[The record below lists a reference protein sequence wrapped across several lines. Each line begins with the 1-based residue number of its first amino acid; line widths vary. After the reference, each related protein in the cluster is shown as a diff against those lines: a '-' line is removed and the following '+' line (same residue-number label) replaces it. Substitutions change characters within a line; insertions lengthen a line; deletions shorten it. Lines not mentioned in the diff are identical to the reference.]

1 MRYRVAG
8 AHRIQHG
15 LQIIQ
20 RLLRGIEVMRLQHRL
35 ARARHAQ
42 GFFRGVAQLHHRLD
56 RQKACAALERVEA
69 AEHHVELVGF
79 VWRLFQR
86 DQLFAEAIQD
96 FLGLDDEIG
105 SNIVWNS
112 THGYSPNPDSRSSA
126 SSCDTA

>member
-1 MRYRVAG
+1 MPRVSSA
-8 AHRIQHG
+8 AWHSSTIG
-15 LQIIQ
+15 LI
-20 RLLRGIEVMRLQHRL
+20 
-35 ARARHAQ
+35 ARKPAPP
-42 GFFRGVAQLHHRLD
+42 LS
-56 RQKACAALERVEA
+56 VEA
-69 AEHHVELVGF
+69 AEHRVELVGF

>member
-1 MRYRVAG
+1 MRHRVTR
-8 AHRIQHG
+8 AHRIEHG

-20 RLLRGIEVMRLQHRL
+20 RLLRGIEMMRLQHGL
-35 ARARHAQ
+35 AGARHAE
-42 GFFRGVAQLHHRLD
+42 GFFGGVAQLHHGLD
-56 RQKACAALERVEA
+56 RQKAGAALERVEA
-69 AEHHVELVGF
+69 AEHRVELVGF

-86 DQLFAEAIQD
+86 HQLFAEAIQD

-112 THGYSPNPDSRSSA
+112 THGYNPNPDSRSSA